1 MQERIKINVSIAER
15 TYPMTISR
23 QEEEVVRNAVKDISA
38 AIKDIESA
46 YAVRDKQ
53 DALSMCLLQ
62 YVSRNKAMQAAYE
75 QEEKFLQSRL
85 DDLSEK
91 ISSTL

>member
-1 MQERIKINVSIAER
+1 MQERIKINVNIAER
-15 TYPMTISR
+15 SYPMTISR
-23 QEEEVVRNAVKDISA
+23 EEEEFVRSAVKDIAA

-62 YVSRNKAMQAAYE
+62 YVSRNKAMQAAYK
-75 QEEKFLQSRL
+75 QEEKFLQNRL
-85 DDLSEK
+85 DDLSGR
-91 ISSTL
+91 IHSAL